1 MNDAA
6 AKLLGA
12 GLAMGLGAI
21 GPGVGLGIMIGKALE
36 SIARQPEVA
45 GDVRTNMFIGI
56 GVTEA
61 VALYAFVVALI
72 LIFVAVIQAFIFA
85 ILSAVYIGGALD
97 AEH

>member
-1 MNDAA
+1 MDAEA

-12 GLAMGLGAI
+12 GLAMGLGAV

-36 SIARQPEVA
+36 SIARQPEVS

-61 VALYAFVVALI
+61 VALYALVIAVL
-72 LIFVAVIQAFIFA
+72 LIFVA
-85 ILSAVYIGGALD
+85 
-97 AEH
+97 

>member
-1 MNDAA
+1 MDAEA

-12 GLAMGLGAI
+12 GIAMGVGAL
-21 GPGVGLGIMIGKALE
+21 GPGNGLGMLLGKAYE

-45 GDVRTNMFIGI
+45 GDIRTSMFIGI

-72 LIFVAVIQAFIFA
+72 LIFVA
-85 ILSAVYIGGALD
+85 
-97 AEH
+97 

>member
-1 MNDAA
+1 MNPHAYA
-6 AKLLGA
+6 ELGA

-36 SIARQPEVA
+36 AIARQPEVS

-72 LIFVAVIQAFIFA
+72 LIFVAK
-85 ILSAVYIGGALD
+85 
-97 AEH
+97 

>member
-1 MNDAA
+1 MDAEA

-36 SIARQPEVA
+36 AIARQPEVS

-72 LIFVAVIQAFIFA
+72 LIFVA
-85 ILSAVYIGGALD
+85 
-97 AEH
+97 

>member
-72 LIFVAVIQAFIFA
+72 LIFVA
-85 ILSAVYIGGALD
+85 
-97 AEH
+97 

>member
-1 MNDAA
+1 MNPEA

-12 GLAMGLGAI
+12 GLAMGLGAV

-36 SIARQPEVA
+36 AIARQPEVS

-72 LIFVAVIQAFIFA
+72 LIFVA
-85 ILSAVYIGGALD
+85 
-97 AEH
+97 

>member
-1 MNDAA
+1 MDVEAA
-6 AKLLGA
+6 RNLGA

-36 SIARQPEVA
+36 SIARQPEVS

-72 LIFVAVIQAFIFA
+72 LIFVA
-85 ILSAVYIGGALD
+85 
-97 AEH
+97 

>member
-1 MNDAA
+1 MDANA

-12 GLAMGLGAI
+12 GIAMGVGAL
-21 GPGVGLGIMIGKALE
+21 GPGIGLGMLLGKAYE

-45 GDVRTNMFIGI
+45 GDIRTSMFIGI

-72 LIFVAVIQAFIFA
+72 LIFVA
-85 ILSAVYIGGALD
+85 
-97 AEH
+97 

>member
-1 MNDAA
+1 MDAA
-6 AKLLGA
+6 AAKELGKLLGA
-12 GLAMGLGAI
+12 GLSMGLGAV

-72 LIFVAVIQAFIFA
+72 LLFVA
-85 ILSAVYIGGALD
+85 
-97 AEH
+97 

>member
-1 MNDAA
+1 MDAEA
-6 AKLLGA
+6 GKLLGA

-21 GPGVGLGIMIGKALE
+21 GPGVGLGILIGKALE
-36 SIARQPEVA
+36 AIARQPEVS

-72 LIFVAVIQAFIFA
+72 LVFVA
-85 ILSAVYIGGALD
+85 
-97 AEH
+97 

>member
-36 SIARQPEVA
+36 AIARQPEVS

-72 LIFVAVIQAFIFA
+72 LIFVAK
-85 ILSAVYIGGALD
+85 
-97 AEH
+97 

>member
-1 MNDAA
+1 MDASA

-12 GLAMGLGAI
+12 GIAMGVGAL
-21 GPGVGLGIMIGKALE
+21 GPGLGLGMMIGKALE

-45 GDVRTNMFIGI
+45 GDIRTNMFIGI

-72 LIFVAVIQAFIFA
+72 LIFVA
-85 ILSAVYIGGALD
+85 
-97 AEH
+97 

>member
-1 MNDAA
+1 MDAA
-6 AKLLGA
+6 AAKELGKLLGA
-12 GLAMGLGAI
+12 GLSMGLGAI

-72 LIFVAVIQAFIFA
+72 LIFVA
-85 ILSAVYIGGALD
+85 
-97 AEH
+97 

>member
-1 MNDAA
+1 MDAEA

-12 GLAMGLGAI
+12 GIAMGVGAL
-21 GPGVGLGIMIGKALE
+21 GPGLGLGMMIGKALE

-45 GDVRTNMFIGI
+45 GDIRTNMFIGI

-72 LIFVAVIQAFIFA
+72 LIFVA
-85 ILSAVYIGGALD
+85 
-97 AEH
+97 

>member
-1 MNDAA
+1 MDPTA
-6 AKLLGA
+6 AKFLGA

-36 SIARQPEVA
+36 SIARQPEVS

-61 VALYAFVVALI
+61 VALYAFVVSLI
-72 LIFVAVIQAFIFA
+72 LIFVAK
-85 ILSAVYIGGALD
+85 
-97 AEH
+97 